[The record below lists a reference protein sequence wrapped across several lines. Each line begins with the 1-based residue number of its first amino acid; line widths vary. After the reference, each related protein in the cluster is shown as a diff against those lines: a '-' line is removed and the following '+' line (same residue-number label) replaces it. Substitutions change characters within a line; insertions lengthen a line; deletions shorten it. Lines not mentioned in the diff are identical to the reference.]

1 MARLEGKIA
10 VITGGNSGIGEATA
24 KLFAREGA
32 TVVITARREGEL
44 QRVSEEI
51 AAAGGKCVYIPGDVT
66 VTADVDNVMDKTVE
80 LFGRIDILVNN
91 AGIGDCHKPTLKME
105 DDFWDRIQDVD
116 LKGVMRCCRAALRHM
131 VPANRGS
138 IVNIASIGG
147 VYCCAGAAYSAA
159 KAGVLSLTK
168 NLAIQYYG
176 TGIRVN
182 SVSPGSTETPLFSPE
197 NFTDVDEEMLALTAR
212 THVRTID
219 HRLSP
224 YEQAYA
230 ILFLAS
236 DEASGVN
243 GQDIVVDYGGRL

>member
-1 MARLEGKIA
+1 MARLAGKIA

-24 KLFAREGA
+24 KLFAQEGA
-32 TVVITARREGEL
+32 TVVITARREDEL
-44 QRVSEEI
+44 RRVSEEI
-51 AAAGGKCVYIPGDVT
+51 TAQGGQCIYIPGDVT
-66 VTADVDNVMDKTVE
+66 VTADVDNVMDRTVA

-105 DDFWDRIQDVD
+105 DDFWDMVQDVD
-116 LKGVMRCCRAALRHM
+116 LKGVMRCCRAALRYM
-131 VPANRGS
+131 VPADRGA

-197 NFTDVDEEMLALTAR
+197 KFQGVDEEMLTLTAR
-212 THVRTID
+212 SHVRTID

-224 YEQAYA
+224 YEQAYT

-236 DEASGVN
+236 DEASGIN
-243 GQDIVVDYGGRL
+243 GQDLVVDYGGRL

>member
-1 MARLEGKIA
+1 
-10 VITGGNSGIGEATA
+10 
-24 KLFAREGA
+24 
-32 TVVITARREGEL
+32 
-44 QRVSEEI
+44 
-51 AAAGGKCVYIPGDVT
+51 
-66 VTADVDNVMDKTVE
+66 
-80 LFGRIDILVNN
+80 
-91 AGIGDCHKPTLKME
+91 ME
-105 DDFWDRIQDVD
+105 DDFWDMVQDVD
-116 LKGVMRCCRAALRHM
+116 LKGVMRCCRAALRYM
-131 VPANRGS
+131 VPADRGA

-197 NFTDVDEEMLALTAR
+197 KFQGVDEEMLTLTAR
-212 THVRTID
+212 SHVRTID

-224 YEQAYA
+224 YEQAYT

-236 DEASGVN
+236 DEASGIN

>member
-1 MARLEGKIA
+1 MARLAGKIA

-32 TVVITARREGEL
+32 TVVITARREREL
-44 QRVSEEI
+44 QRVADEI
-51 AAAGGKCVYIPGDVT
+51 SAEGGACVYIPGDVT
-66 VTADVDNVMDKTVE
+66 ITADVDNVMEKTVE

-91 AGIGDCHKPTLKME
+91 AGIGDCHKPTIKME
-105 DDFWDRIQDVD
+105 DDFWDRVQDVD
-116 LKGVMRCCRAALRHM
+116 LKGVMRCCRAALRYM
-131 VPANRGS
+131 VPANKGS

-176 TGIRVN
+176 TGIRIN

-197 NFTDVDEEMLALTAR
+197 KFEGVDEEMLALTAR

-224 YEQAYA
+224 YEQAYT

-236 DEASGVN
+236 DEASGIN

>member
-24 KLFAREGA
+24 KLFAQEGA
-32 TVVITARREGEL
+32 TVVITARREKEL
-44 QRVSEEI
+44 QRVADEI
-51 AAAGGKCVYIPGDVT
+51 NAKGGNCVYIPGDVT
-66 VTADVDNVMDKTVE
+66 VTADVDNVIDKTVE

-105 DDFWDRIQDVD
+105 DDFWDQVQDVD
-116 LKGVMRCCRAALRHM
+116 LKGVMRCCRAALRYM

-138 IVNIASIGG
+138 IVNVASIGG

-182 SVSPGSTETPLFSPE
+182 SVSPGSTATPLFSPE
-197 NFTDVDEEMLALTAR
+197 KFEGVDEEMLALTAR

-219 HRLSP
+219 HMLSP
-224 YEQAYA
+224 YEQAYT

-236 DEASGVN
+236 DEASGIN

>member
-10 VITGGNSGIGEATA
+10 VVTGGNSGIGEATA

-32 TVVITARREGEL
+32 TVVITARREEEL
-44 QRVSEEI
+44 KRVADEI
-51 AAAGGKCVYIPGDVT
+51 SAAGGNCVYIPGDVT

-91 AGIGDCHKPTLKME
+91 SGIGDCHKPVIKME
-105 DDFWDRIQDVD
+105 DDFWDNIMDVD

-147 VYCCAGAAYSAA
+147 VYHCAGAAYSAA

-182 SVSPGSTETPLFSPE
+182 SVSPGSTDTPLFSPE
-197 NFTDVDEEMLALTAR
+197 KFTGVDEEMLAITAR
-212 THVRTID
+212 THVREVD
-219 HRLSP
+219 HKLSP
-224 YEQAYA
+224 EEQAYA

-236 DEASGVN
+236 DEASGIN

>member
-1 MARLEGKIA
+1 MTRLAGKIA

-24 KLFAREGA
+24 KLFARAGS
-32 TVVITARREGEL
+32 TVVITARREKEL
-44 QRVSEEI
+44 QRVADEI
-51 AAAGGKCVYIPGDVT
+51 AAEGGACVYIPGDVT
-66 VTADVDNVMDKTVE
+66 VTADVDNVMAKTVE

-91 AGIGDCHKPTLKME
+91 AGIGDRHTPTIKVE
-105 DDFWDRIQDVD
+105 DDFWDQVQDVD
-116 LKGVMRCCRAALRHM
+116 LKGVMRCCRAALRYM
-131 VPANRGS
+131 VPANKGA
-138 IVNIASIGG
+138 IVNVASIGG
-147 VYCCAGAAYSAA
+147 VYSCAGAAYSAA

-197 NFTDVDEEMLALTAR
+197 KFEGVDEEMLALTAR

-219 HRLSP
+219 HRLYP
-224 YEQAYA
+224 MEQAYA

-236 DEASGVN
+236 DEASGIN
-243 GQDIVVDYGGRL
+243 GQDLVVDYGGRL